1 MNAFKATLLALF
13 AGFLFSL
20 AATAQAQDE
29 KKDKEKPKDA
39 ATLDDEAQEVTTTSG
54 TKQETKKIDLKYY
67 LQVSGYFDKQ
77 GYNVE
82 KITDGSPVTP
92 LSDDNGNNA
101 IMMEVGDII
110 VEVDGKKVTTPQEYA
125 KALNNVADPE
135 KIKLKVK
142 DKNTG
147 NDIDLYVSARKR

>member
-1 MNAFKATLLALF
+1 MNALKATLLALF

-77 GYNVE
+77 GYNIE
-82 KITDGSPVTP
+82 KITDGSPVTQ

>member
-1 MNAFKATLLALF
+1 MNALKGTLLALF
-13 AGFLFSL
+13 AGFLLSL

-39 ATLDDEAQEVTTTSG
+39 ATLNDEEQEVTTTSG

-77 GYNVE
+77 GYNIE
-82 KITDGSPVTP
+82 KITDGSPVTQ

>member
-1 MNAFKATLLALF
+1 MNVLRGTLLALF

-39 ATLDDEAQEVTTTSG
+39 ATLDDEAQELTTTSG

-77 GYNVE
+77 GYNIE
-82 KITDGSPVTP
+82 KITDGAPVTQ
-92 LSDDNGNNA
+92 LADDNGNVT
-101 IMMEVGDII
+101 MTMEVGDII

-125 KALNNVADPE
+125 KALNNVADPA
-135 KIKLKVK
+135 KVKLKVK

-147 NDIDLYVSARKR
+147 NDVDFYVSARKR

>member
-1 MNAFKATLLALF
+1 MNALKGTLLALF

-39 ATLDDEAQEVTTTSG
+39 ATLNDEEQEVTTTSG

-77 GYNVE
+77 GYNIE
-82 KITDGSPVTP
+82 KITEALPSPSSP
-92 LSDDNGNNA
+92 
-101 IMMEVGDII
+101 M
-110 VEVDGKKVTTPQEYA
+110 TTAMGP
-125 KALNNVADPE
+125 
-135 KIKLKVK
+135 
-142 DKNTG
+142 
-147 NDIDLYVSARKR
+147 

>member
-1 MNAFKATLLALF
+1 MNALKGTLLALF

-39 ATLDDEAQEVTTTSG
+39 ATLNDEEQEVTTTSG

-77 GYNVE
+77 GYNIE
-82 KITDGSPVTP
+82 KITEGSPVTQ

-101 IMMEVGDII
+101 IMLEVGDII

>member
-1 MNAFKATLLALF
+1 MPVTIHGPTEERDMNLLKGTLLALF

-29 KKDKEKPKDA
+29 KKVKEKPKDA

-77 GYNVE
+77 GYNIE
-82 KITDGSPVTP
+82 KITDGSPVTQ
-92 LSDDNGNNA
+92 LSDDNGNMA
-101 IMMEVGDII
+101 MMEVGDII
-110 VEVDGKKVTTPQEYA
+110 VEVDGKKVT
-125 KALNNVADPE
+125 
-135 KIKLKVK
+135 
-142 DKNTG
+142 
-147 NDIDLYVSARKR
+147 

>member
-1 MNAFKATLLALF
+1 MNALKATLLALF

-77 GYNVE
+77 GYNIE
-82 KITDGSPVTP
+82 KITDGSPVTQ
-92 LSDDNGNNA
+92 LADDNGNTA
-101 IMMEVGDII
+101 MMEVGDII

-125 KALNNVADPE
+125 KALNNVADPA

-147 NDIDLYVSARKR
+147 NDVDFYVSARKR